1 MDRFGIA
8 AGSKKKRG
16 NNMNTNE
23 TDFETHVDD
32 IVKAIG
38 DKLERNVVVS
48 ELKRYVDDYGI
59 DLATAKESIVRKHQG
74 NPGALQVGAEKLLAQ
89 IGPSENNVQLKAKIV
104 SVFRKEVTTKEGA
117 QKVLFEGEMGDST
130 MRMRYTYWSDQCDF
144 ENGDVVEVLNAY
156 SKSWNDRITLNINEG
171 SMRKVE
177 DEELKNLDLGI
188 VKQSTNA
195 AGEEIELVNLKP
207 GMSNVTVELRVLE
220 VETRN
225 ITVKGEAKTIFG
237 GNVGDKSG
245 TCRFTSWEDHNIIAG
260 KAYKVE
266 NAYVKEFNGPDL
278 QFGEYTKFTEV
289 EGEDLP
295 SLKDYEDGVQYTLA
309 QLDERNGASDAVVEG
324 HVFTVRDDS
333 GLIFRDKETN
343 RVIRNGDDRKNGVP
357 DLRIRMI
364 FDDGSGS
371 CTAYLN
377 RELTEKILERDL
389 DSCLEFVKE
398 NFGPEALLDEIEDA
412 LLLKPLK
419 LRGFAR
425 SDEYGLSFFAR
436 SFEPATEIDVPNVAR
451 QFLAAL
457 EG

>member
-1 MDRFGIA
+1 MQ
-8 AGSKKKRG
+8 
-16 NNMNTNE
+16 TNE
-23 TDFETHVDD
+23 ADFETHVDD

-38 DKLERNVVVS
+38 DKLERSVIVS
-48 ELKRYVDDYGI
+48 ELKRYVEEYGI
-59 DLATAKESIVRKHQG
+59 DLATAKESIVRKHYG
-74 NPGALQVGAEKLLAQ
+74 NPNALQMGAEKLLAQ
-89 IGPSENNVQLKAKIV
+89 IGPSENNIQFKAKIV
-104 SVFRKEVTTKEGA
+104 SVFRKEITTKEGA

-144 ENGDVVEVLNAY
+144 ENGDVIEVLNAY

-171 SMRKVE
+171 SMRKVQ
-177 DEELKNLDLGI
+177 DAELENLDLGI
-188 VKQSTNA
+188 VKQSTNV
-195 AGEEIELVNLKP
+195 AGEELELVNLKP
-207 GMSNVTVELRVLE
+207 GMSNVTVELRVLD

-260 KAYKVE
+260 KAYKIE

-289 EGEDLP
+289 EGEELP
-295 SLKDYEDGVQYTLA
+295 SLQDYEDGVQYTLA

-324 HVFTVRDDS
+324 HVFTIRDDS

-343 RVIRNGDDRKNGVP
+343 RVIRNGDDRKNAVP

-377 RELTEKILERDL
+377 RELTEKVLERDL

-436 SFEPATEIDVPNVAR
+436 TCEPATEIDVPNVAR

>member
-1 MDRFGIA
+1 MQ
-8 AGSKKKRG
+8 
-16 NNMNTNE
+16 TNE
-23 TDFETHVDD
+23 ADFETHVDD

-38 DKLERNVVVS
+38 DKLERNVIVS
-48 ELKRYVDDYGI
+48 ELKRYVEAYGI
-59 DLATAKESIVRKHQG
+59 DLATAKESIVRKHYG
-74 NPGALQVGAEKLLAQ
+74 NPNALQMGAEKLLAQ
-89 IGPSENNVQLKAKIV
+89 IEPSENNIQFKAKIV
-104 SVFRKEVTTKEGA
+104 SVFRKEITTKEGA

-130 MRMRYTYWSDQCDF
+130 MRMRYTYWSEQCDF
-144 ENGDVVEVLNAY
+144 ENGDVIEVLNAY

-177 DEELKNLDLGI
+177 DAELENLDLGI
-188 VKQSTNA
+188 VKQSTNV
-195 AGEEIELVNLKP
+195 AGEELELVNLKP

-324 HVFTVRDDS
+324 HVFTIRDDS

-343 RVIRNGDDRKNGVP
+343 RVIRNGDDRKNAVP

-436 SFEPATEIDVPNVAR
+436 SCEPATEIDVPNVAR

>member
-1 MDRFGIA
+1 MQ
-8 AGSKKKRG
+8 
-16 NNMNTNE
+16 TNE
-23 TDFETHVDD
+23 ADFETHVDD

-38 DKLERNVVVS
+38 DKLERNVIVS
-48 ELKRYVDDYGI
+48 ELKRYVEEYGI
-59 DLATAKESIVRKHQG
+59 DLATAKESIVRKHYG
-74 NPGALQVGAEKLLAQ
+74 NPNALQMGAEKLLAQ
-89 IGPSENNVQLKAKIV
+89 IGPSENNIQFKAKIV
-104 SVFRKEVTTKEGA
+104 SVFRKEITTKEGA

-130 MRMRYTYWSDQCDF
+130 MRMRYTYWSEQCDF
-144 ENGDVVEVLNAY
+144 ENGDVIEVLNAY

-171 SMRKVE
+171 SMRKVQ
-177 DEELKNLDLGI
+177 DAELENLDLGI
-188 VKQSTNA
+188 VKASTNI
-195 AGEEIELVNLKP
+195 AGEELELVNLKP
-207 GMSNVTVELRVLE
+207 GMSNVTVELRVLD

-260 KAYKVE
+260 KAYKIE

-289 EGEDLP
+289 EGEELP
-295 SLKDYEDGVQYTLA
+295 SLQDYEDGVQYTLA

-324 HVFTVRDDS
+324 HVFTIRDDS

-343 RVIRNGDDRKNGVP
+343 RVIRNGDDRKNAVP

-377 RELTEKILERDL
+377 RELTEKVLERDL

-436 SFEPATEIDVPNVAR
+436 TCEPATEIDVPNVAR

>member
-1 MDRFGIA
+1 
-8 AGSKKKRG
+8 
-16 NNMNTNE
+16 MNTNE

-32 IVKAIG
+32 IAKAVG
-38 DKLERNVVVS
+38 DKLERSVIVS
-48 ELKRYVDDYGI
+48 ELKRYVEEYGI
-59 DLATAKESIVRKHQG
+59 DLATAKESIVRKHYG
-74 NPGALQVGAEKLLAQ
+74 NPSALQMGAEKLLAQ
-89 IGPSENNVQLKAKIV
+89 IGPSDNNIQLKAKIV
-104 SVFRKEVTTKEGA
+104 SVFRKEITTKEGA

-171 SMRKVE
+171 SMRKVQ
-177 DEELKNLDLGI
+177 DVELENLDLGI
-188 VKQSTNA
+188 VKQSTNVS
-195 AGEEIELVNLKP
+195 GEELELVNLKP
-207 GMSNVTVELRVLE
+207 GMSNVSVELRVLE

-260 KAYKVE
+260 KAYKIE

-289 EGEDLP
+289 EGEGLP

-324 HVFTVRDDS
+324 HVFTIRDDS

-343 RVIRNGDDRKNGVP
+343 RVIRNGDDRKNAVP

-436 SFEPATEIDVPNVAR
+436 SCEPATEIDVPNVAR

>member
-1 MDRFGIA
+1 MQ
-8 AGSKKKRG
+8 
-16 NNMNTNE
+16 TNE
-23 TDFETHVDD
+23 ADFETHVDD

-38 DKLERNVVVS
+38 DKLERSVIVS
-48 ELKRYVDDYGI
+48 ELKRYVEEYGI
-59 DLATAKESIVRKHQG
+59 DLATAKESIVRKHYG
-74 NPGALQVGAEKLLAQ
+74 NPNALQMGAEKLLAQ
-89 IGPSENNVQLKAKIV
+89 IGPSENNIQFKAKVV
-104 SVFRKEVTTKEGA
+104 SVFRKEITTKEGA

-130 MRMRYTYWSDQCDF
+130 MRMRYTYWSEQCDF
-144 ENGDVVEVLNAY
+144 ENGDVIEVLNAY

-171 SMRKVE
+171 SMRKVQ
-177 DEELKNLDLGI
+177 DAELENLDLGI
-188 VKQSTNA
+188 VKQSTNV
-195 AGEEIELVNLKP
+195 AGEEVELVNLKP
-207 GMSNVTVELRVLE
+207 GMSNVSVELRVLD

-260 KAYKVE
+260 KAYKIE

-289 EGEDLP
+289 EGEELP
-295 SLKDYEDGVQYTLA
+295 SLQDYEDGVQYTLA

-324 HVFTVRDDS
+324 HVFTIRDDS
-333 GLIFRDKETN
+333 GLIFRDKESN
-343 RVIRNGDDRKNGVP
+343 RVIRNGDDRKNAVP

-377 RELTEKILERDL
+377 RELTEKVLERDL

-436 SFEPATEIDVPNVAR
+436 TCEPATEIDVPNVAR

>member
-1 MDRFGIA
+1 
-8 AGSKKKRG
+8 
-16 NNMNTNE
+16 MNTNE

-38 DKLERNVVVS
+38 DKLERSVIVS
-48 ELKRYVDDYGI
+48 ELKRYVEEYGI
-59 DLATAKESIVRKHQG
+59 DLATAKESIVRKHYG
-74 NPGALQVGAEKLLAQ
+74 NPSALQMGAEKLLAQ
-89 IGPSENNVQLKAKIV
+89 IGPSDNNIQLKVKIV
-104 SVFRKEVTTKEGA
+104 SVFRKEITTKEGT

-171 SMRKVE
+171 SMRKVQ
-177 DEELKNLDLGI
+177 DVELENLDLGI
-188 VKQSTNA
+188 VKQSTNVS
-195 AGEEIELVNLKP
+195 GEELELVNLKP
-207 GMSNVTVELRVLE
+207 GMSNVSVELRVLE

-260 KAYKVE
+260 KAYKIE

-289 EGEDLP
+289 EGEGLP

-324 HVFTVRDDS
+324 HVFTIRDDS

-343 RVIRNGDDRKNGVP
+343 RVIRNGDDRKNAVP

-436 SFEPATEIDVPNVAR
+436 SCEPATEIDVPNVAR

>member
-1 MDRFGIA
+1 
-8 AGSKKKRG
+8 
-16 NNMNTNE
+16 MNTNE

-38 DKLERNVVVS
+38 DKLERNVIVS
-48 ELKRYVDDYGI
+48 ELKRYVEEYGI
-59 DLATAKESIVRKHQG
+59 DLATAKESIVRKHYG
-74 NPGALQVGAEKLLAQ
+74 NPNALQMGAEKLLAQ
-89 IGPSENNVQLKAKIV
+89 IGPSENNIQFKAKIV
-104 SVFRKEVTTKEGA
+104 SVFRKEITTKEGA

-130 MRMRYTYWSDQCDF
+130 MRMRYTYWSEQCDF
-144 ENGDVVEVLNAY
+144 ENGDVIEVLNAY

-177 DEELKNLDLGI
+177 DAELEDLDLGI
-188 VKQSTNA
+188 VKQSTNV
-195 AGEEIELVNLKP
+195 AGEELELVNLKP

-324 HVFTVRDDS
+324 HVFTIRDDS

-343 RVIRNGDDRKNGVP
+343 RVIRNGDDRKNAVP

-436 SFEPATEIDVPNVAR
+436 SCEPATEIDVPNVAR

>member
-1 MDRFGIA
+1 
-8 AGSKKKRG
+8 
-16 NNMNTNE
+16 MNTNE

-38 DKLERNVVVS
+38 DKLERNVIVS
-48 ELKRYVDDYGI
+48 ELKRYVEEYGI

>member
-1 MDRFGIA
+1 
-8 AGSKKKRG
+8 
-16 NNMNTNE
+16 MNTNE

-38 DKLERNVVVS
+38 DKLERNVIVS
-48 ELKRYVDDYGI
+48 ELKRYVEEYGI
-59 DLATAKESIVRKHQG
+59 DLATAKESIVRKHYG
-74 NPGALQVGAEKLLAQ
+74 NPNALQMGAEKLLAQ
-89 IGPSENNVQLKAKIV
+89 IGPSENNIQFKAKIV
-104 SVFRKEVTTKEGA
+104 SVFRKEITTKEGA

-130 MRMRYTYWSDQCDF
+130 MRMRYTYWSEQCDF
-144 ENGDVVEVLNAY
+144 ENGDVIEVLNAY

-177 DEELKNLDLGI
+177 DAELENLDLGI
-188 VKQSTNA
+188 VKQSTNV
-195 AGEEIELVNLKP
+195 AGEELELVNLKP

-324 HVFTVRDDS
+324 HVFTIRDDS

-343 RVIRNGDDRKNGVP
+343 RVIRNGDDRKNAVP

-371 CTAYLN
+371 CTTYLN

-436 SFEPATEIDVPNVAR
+436 SCEPATEIDVPNVAR

>member
-1 MDRFGIA
+1 MQ
-8 AGSKKKRG
+8 
-16 NNMNTNE
+16 TNE
-23 TDFETHVDD
+23 ADFETHVDD

-38 DKLERNVVVS
+38 DKLERSVIVS
-48 ELKRYVDDYGI
+48 ELKRYVEEYGI
-59 DLATAKESIVRKHQG
+59 DLATAKESIVRKHYG
-74 NPGALQVGAEKLLAQ
+74 NPNALQMGAEKLLAQ
-89 IGPSENNVQLKAKIV
+89 IGPSENNIQFKAKIV
-104 SVFRKEVTTKEGA
+104 SVFRKEITTKEGA

-171 SMRKVE
+171 SMRKVQ
-177 DEELKNLDLGI
+177 DAELENLDLGI
-188 VKQSTNA
+188 VKQSTNV
-195 AGEEIELVNLKP
+195 AGEELELVNLKP
-207 GMSNVTVELRVLE
+207 GMSNVTVELRVLD

-260 KAYKVE
+260 KAYKIE

-289 EGEDLP
+289 EGEELP
-295 SLKDYEDGVQYTLA
+295 SLQDYEDGVQYTLA

-324 HVFTVRDDS
+324 HVFTIRDDS

-343 RVIRNGDDRKNGVP
+343 RVIRNGDDRKNAVP

-377 RELTEKILERDL
+377 RELTEKVLERDL

-436 SFEPATEIDVPNVAR
+436 TCEPATEIDVPNVAR

>member
-1 MDRFGIA
+1 MQ
-8 AGSKKKRG
+8 
-16 NNMNTNE
+16 TNE
-23 TDFETHVDD
+23 ADFETHVDD

-38 DKLERNVVVS
+38 DKLERSVIVS
-48 ELKRYVDDYGI
+48 ELKRYVEEYGI
-59 DLATAKESIVRKHQG
+59 DLATAKESIVRKHYG
-74 NPGALQVGAEKLLAQ
+74 NPNALQMGAEKLLAQ
-89 IGPSENNVQLKAKIV
+89 IGPSENNIQFKAKIV
-104 SVFRKEVTTKEGA
+104 SVFRKEITTKEGA

-171 SMRKVE
+171 SMRKVQ
-177 DEELKNLDLGI
+177 DAELENLDLGI
-188 VKQSTNA
+188 VKQSTNV
-195 AGEEIELVNLKP
+195 AGEELELVNLKP
-207 GMSNVTVELRVLE
+207 GMSNVTVELRVLD

-260 KAYKVE
+260 KAYKIE

-289 EGEDLP
+289 EGEELP
-295 SLKDYEDGVQYTLA
+295 SLQDYEGGVQYTLA

-324 HVFTVRDDS
+324 HVFTIRDDS

-343 RVIRNGDDRKNGVP
+343 RVIRNGDDRKNAVP

-377 RELTEKILERDL
+377 RELTEKVLERDL

-436 SFEPATEIDVPNVAR
+436 TCEPATEIDVPNVAR

>member
-1 MDRFGIA
+1 MQ
-8 AGSKKKRG
+8 
-16 NNMNTNE
+16 TNE

-32 IVKAIG
+32 IVKAVG
-38 DKLERNVVVS
+38 DKLERNVIVS
-48 ELKRYVDDYGI
+48 ELKRYVEEYGI
-59 DLATAKESIVRKHQG
+59 DLATAKESIVRKHYG
-74 NPGALQVGAEKLLAQ
+74 NPGALQLGAEKLLVQ
-89 IGPSENNVQLKAKIV
+89 IGPGENSVSFKAKLI
-104 SVFRKEVTTKEGA
+104 SVYRKEITTKEGT
-117 QKVLFEGEMGDST
+117 QKIIYEGEVGDASS
-130 MRMRYTYWSDQCDF
+130 RLRYTYWNEEFSLKP
-144 ENGDVVEVLNAY
+144 GDVIEVVNAY
-156 SKSWNDRITLNINEG
+156 TKSWNDVITINMG
-171 SMRKVE
+171 DRCIVKPIQ
-177 DEELKNLDLGI
+177 DEELAKLDVGV
-188 VKQSTNA
+188 VKHVMNQL
-195 AGEEIELVNLKP
+195 GEELELVNLKP
-207 GMSNVTVELRVLE
+207 GMSNVSVELRILD
-220 VETRN
+220 VETRK
-225 ITVKGEAKTIFG
+225 IKVKGEGKTIFG
-237 GNVGDKSG
+237 GNAGDRSG
-245 TCRFTSWEDHNIIAG
+245 TCRFTSWEDHGVIAG

-324 HVFTVRDDS
+324 HVYKVREGS
-333 GLIFRDKETN
+333 GLIFRDKDTN
-343 RVIRNGDDRKNGVP
+343 RPIRNGDDRKNAVP

-364 FDDGSGS
+364 FGDGYGS

-377 RELTEKILERDL
+377 REITEKVLGRDL

-398 NFGPEALLDEIEDA
+398 NFGPEALMDEIVDA
-412 LLLKPLK
+412 LELKSLR

-436 SFEPATEIDVPNVAR
+436 SCEPAIDLDVPGQAR